1 MRILINIQISPPNQ
15 SLNLTEPAVDDFA
28 RAKMGVTIGRSLP
41 RAEWIPVLRRFAAA
55 G

>member
-1 MRILINIQISPPNQ
+1 MLNLQWHNH

-28 RAKMGVTIGRSLP
+28 RAKKGVTIGRSLP
-41 RAEWIPVLRRFAAA
+41 HAEWIPFLRRFAAA

>member
-1 MRILINIQISPPNQ
+1 MLTIGNGETQPNH

-41 RAEWIPVLRRFAAA
+41 RADGQPCQR
-55 G
+55 